1 MTGSLRVKN
10 GIYYAVINYKDNY
23 GKYKQKWITTGLKE
37 RGNKKEAQKFLKEQ
51 LDKFNPEEVYE
62 QTPEPQVK
70 NDILFVD
77 YIEQYVESKKD
88 ELSPAVFYSYSNQVR
103 VIKKFFGDKL
113 KLKDVTYHHILDF
126 YDYLRKERGNKNI
139 TVKHHATL
147 LSPALRKAY
156 RDDLIAKNPYEFMPH
171 IKREKTRMNFYN
183 KDELEELFKVTD
195 KTSLKLIVR
204 VAAFYGFRRSELI
217 GLKWDAID
225 FENKMI
231 TIKHK
236 VLNVNGVYYLSDT
249 LKTQASNRTLPLLP
263 EIEQMLLERKQEIE
277 HNKEVFGK
285 SYNYKY
291 VDYVFVDDIGD
302 IYDPNLVT
310 NRFRKILQRNHL
322 KHIRFHDLRHSCA
335 SLLVASKVPMKN
347 IQEWLGHSNFNTTAD
362 VYSHLDYTAKYE
374 SANAISNA
382 LTKTIEQPTE
392 ENEEEIEE
400 PEMIKE
406 ENLDD
411 EIAELERKLAEKR
424 KEQEQ
429 ILEEKQKQEER
440 RKRRQRD
447 FEM

>member
-1 MTGSLRVKN
+1 MTGSLKVKN
-10 GIYYAVINYKDNY
+10 GVYYAVINYKDNY

-51 LDKFNPEEVYE
+51 LDKFNSDEVYE
-62 QTPEPQVK
+62 KMPEPQVK

-77 YIEQYVESKKD
+77 YIEQYVKDKKE
-88 ELSPAVFYSYSNQVR
+88 ELSPAVYYSYSNQVK
-103 VIKKFFGDKL
+103 VVKEFFGNKL

-126 YDYLRKERGNKNI
+126 YDYLKKERGNKNI

-156 RDDLIAKNPYEFMPH
+156 RDDLIGKNPYEFMPH

-195 KTSLKLIVR
+195 KTPLKLIVR

-263 EIEQMLLERKQEIE
+263 EIEKMFIERKTEIE
-277 HNKEVFGK
+277 HNKEVFGR
-285 SYNYKY
+285 SYNYQY
-291 VDYVFVDDIGD
+291 INYVFVDDIGD
-302 IYDPNLVT
+302 IVDPNLVT
-310 NRFRKILQRNHL
+310 NRFRKILQKNNL

-335 SLLVASKVPMKN
+335 SLLVASKIPMKN

-374 SANAISNA
+374 SANAISSA
-382 LTKTIEQPTE
+382 LTKTIKQPSEKTQE
-392 ENEEEIEE
+392 EVSNNEEAELV
-400 PEMIKE
+400 KE

-411 EIAELERKLAEKR
+411 EIAELERKLEEKR
-424 KEQEQ
+424 KEQE
-429 ILEEKQKQEER
+429 R
-440 RKRRQRD
+440 RKRRQKD

>member
-1 MTGSLRVKN
+1 MTGSLKIKN
-10 GIYYAVINYKDNY
+10 GVYYAVINYKDNY
-23 GKYKQKWITTGLKE
+23 GKYKQKWISTGLKE

-51 LDKFNPEEVYE
+51 LDKFNLNEIYE
-62 QTPEPQVK
+62 QTPEPQIN
-70 NDILFVD
+70 NDIVFVD
-77 YIEQYVESKKD
+77 YIAQYVEDKKE
-88 ELSPAVFYSYSNQVR
+88 ELSPAVYYSYCNQVK
-103 VIKKFFGDKL
+103 VLTKFFGDKL
-113 KLKDVTYHHILDF
+113 KLKDVTYHHLLDF
-126 YDYLRKERGNKNI
+126 YDYLKKERGNKNI
-139 TVKHHATL
+139 TIKHHATL

-156 RDDLIAKNPYEFMPH
+156 RDNLIAKNPYEFMPH
-171 IKREKTRMNFYN
+171 IKREKSRMNFYN
-183 KDELEELFKVTD
+183 KDELDTLFKVTD
-195 KTSLKLIVR
+195 KTSLKLVVR

-236 VLNVNGVYYLSDT
+236 VLNVDGVFYLSDT

-263 EIEQMLLERKQEIE
+263 EIEQMFIERKNEIE
-277 HNKEVFGK
+277 HNKQVFGK

-291 VDYVFVDDIGD
+291 ADYVFVDDIGD
-302 IYDPNLVT
+302 LIDPNYVT
-310 NRFRKILQRNHL
+310 RKFGEILKANNL

-382 LTKTIEQPTE
+382 LTNTIEKQAEE
-392 ENEEEIEE
+392 END
-400 PEMIKE
+400 EM
-406 ENLDD
+406 LDD
-411 EIAELERKLAEKR
+411 EIAELEQKLEEKR
-424 KEQEQ
+424 KEQE
-429 ILEEKQKQEER
+429 R
-440 RKRRQRD
+440 RKRKKMD